1 MSKNYQ
7 TDENGAKLTEDGEV
21 VATQPEEQ
29 TEEETKQAQS
39 VRTEVATCIGFAKFD
54 KATKKGKLCM
64 ANFVLGNHDYFQ
76 GLLGADLKFG
86 SKWFESD
93 LSEHVKLGGIY
104 EIDYSNGLN
113 GAIFVKAVRPYVKQT
128 DFS

>member
-7 TDENGAKLTEDGEV
+7 TDENGAKINEDGEV
-21 VATQPEEQ
+21 VTNQPEEQ
-29 TEEETKQAQS
+29 AEEENKQAQS

-64 ANFVLGNHDYFQ
+64 ANFVLGKHDYFQ
-76 GLLGADLKFG
+76 GLLGSDFKVS
-86 SKWFESD
+86 SKWFEND
-93 LSEHVKLGGIY
+93 LSEHIKLGGVY
-104 EIDYSNGLN
+104 EVDYTNGLN
-113 GAIFVKAVRPYVKQT
+113 GSIFIKAVRPYIKQT